1 MKKNLLFSTNSQ
13 KVLDFIL
20 KYPHRD
26 FIEGE
31 IQRAVR
37 ISRSGINYALR
48 ELEAVGFIY
57 RNKRGKS
64 FFYTLN
70 HRNPV
75 VRQLKVL
82 QSIIEIEPLY
92 KKLKAASSKV
102 ILFGSS
108 CRGENTPD
116 SDIDL
121 FVVSHSKE
129 QAEEGIKKFH
139 SKRKIQ
145 PVIRTNLKFSEMK
158 RTEPEFYEQ
167 VTKGIVLWEAQ
178 DEPGI

>member
-1 MKKNLLFSTNSQ
+1 MKKNILFSTNSQ

-20 KYPHRD
+20 KYLHRD
-26 FIEGE
+26 FIERE
-31 IQRAVR
+31 IQKTVK

-48 ELEAVGFIY
+48 ELEAAGFIS

-64 FFYTLN
+64 YFYALN
-70 HRNPV
+70 HKNPV

-82 QSIIEIEPLY
+82 QTIIEIEPLY
-92 KKLKAASSKV
+92 KKLKDAASKI

-108 CRGENTPD
+108 CRGEDTTD

-121 FVVSHSKE
+121 FIVSRSKDKI
-129 QAEEGIKKFH
+129 EEEIKKFH

-145 PVIRTNLKFSEMK
+145 AVVRTNLNFNEMK
-158 RTEPEFYEQ
+158 QTEPDFYEQ

-178 DEPGI
+178 G

>member
-1 MKKNLLFSTNSQ
+1 MKKNTLFSTNSQ
-13 KVLDFIL
+13 QVLDFIL
-20 KYPHRD
+20 KYPYRD
-26 FIEGE
+26 FIERE
-31 IQRAVR
+31 VQRSVK

-48 ELEAVGFIY
+48 ELQAEGFIS

-70 HRNPV
+70 HKDPV

-82 QSIIEIEPLY
+82 QTIIEIKPLY
-92 KKLKAASSKV
+92 KKLKAAASRI

-121 FVVSHSKE
+121 FIVSHNKE
-129 QAEEGIKKFH
+129 EIEEEIKKFH

-145 PVIRTNLKFSEMK
+145 AVIRTNLKFNEMK

-167 VTKGIVLWEAQ
+167 VTKGIVLWEV
-178 DEPGI
+178 GG